1 MRTPPTRI
9 DWIAMNRIMT
19 ISVLLIA
26 LAAPAWAGYDGG
38 KPGPGAS
45 ALSGQR
51 IASIQRDLASL
62 RYRPGPADGI
72 MGRKT
77 RAAIRA
83 FQAKKGLPITGE
95 LSEKL
100 EAAIRAAK
108 RTDSSYAVD
117 LKACQA
123 AVDAKIWEMAMRQC
137 HPLAGRESEGL
148 SSLSNG
154 IDWLRGTLCRNITFA
169 C

>member
-1 MRTPPTRI
+1 MRTPSTI
-9 DWIAMNRIMT
+9 GDWIAMNRIIA

-26 LAAPAWAGYDGG
+26 LAAPVWAGYDED
-38 KPGPGAS
+38 KPGRGAS
-45 ALSGQR
+45 AHFGQR

-62 RYRPGPADGI
+62 RYGPGPADGI

-77 RAAIRA
+77 RKAIRA

-95 LSEKL
+95 LSKKL
-100 EAAIRAAK
+100 EVAIRAAK
-108 RTDSSYAVD
+108 RTKSSYAVD

-123 AVDAKIWEMAMRQC
+123 AVDAEIWATAMRQC
-137 HPLAGRESEGL
+137 RPLAGRESEGL
-148 SSLSNG
+148 STLSSG
-154 IDWLRGTLCRNITFA
+154 VDWLWGKLCRNITFS